1 MRGRNGFWALAFH
14 AVFVTFVLAP
24 IVVVCLIAFTP
35 EPYLAMPTNGLS
47 LRWFEALLDNRDFVT
62 SFQVSLVLGLISASV
77 AALVAIP
84 AAIAIVRYRFP
95 GRLFLLT
102 LCMSPLMIPSIVLG
116 VAFLRYLSQIGLGST
131 MPGLVL
137 SHVIIILPFILR
149 TVMNSFGSLDPALD
163 DAAASLG
170 SSAWMTF
177 RRITFPL
184 IIPGVVSGWILAFI
198 TSFDEVTM
206 TIFIASPG
214 LTTLPVRLMLYI
226 EDSIDPLV
234 AAVSAV
240 LIALAVLTMLIIDRL
255 FGLDKILIGNIDS
268 DKNS

>member
-1 MRGRNGFWALAFH
+1 MRDRNGFWALAFH
-14 AVFVTFVLAP
+14 TMFVIFVLAP
-24 IVVVCLIAFTP
+24 IVIVCLIAFTP
-35 EPYLAMPTNGLS
+35 EAYLAMPTNGFS
-47 LRWFEALLDNRDFVT
+47 LRWFEALLANRDFVT
-62 SFQVSLVLGLISASV
+62 SFQVSLVLGLISATC
-77 AALVAIP
+77 AALIAIP

-116 VAFLRYLSQIGLGST
+116 VAFLRYMSQIGLGST
-131 MPGLVL
+131 MSGLVL

-149 TVMNSFGSLDPALD
+149 TVMNSFGSLDPGLD

-170 SSAWMTF
+170 SPAWMTF
-177 RRITFPL
+177 RRITLPL

-240 LIALAVLTMLIIDRL
+240 LIALAVITMLIIDRI
-255 FGLDKILIGNIDS
+255 FGLDTILIGNIDS
-268 DKNS
+268 DKKS